1 MLDWLK
7 RKGPPPATEQSLESE
22 GQKPLTDERLERLLG
37 RLGPDSRTR
46 SEPIE
51 ARRAIEP
58 PPTSTEPVAEAL
70 NENAPPASEPVAE
83 APLPSVD
90 GGGDTRFAPRRE
102 DLTIT

>member
-7 RKGPPPATEQSLESE
+7 RKPASAPVEQLLESE

-70 NENAPPASEPVAE
+70 NENAPPPASEPVAE
-83 APLPSVD
+83 APLPSAD
-90 GGGDTRFAPRRE
+90 GGGDTRFALR
-102 DLTIT
+102 